1 VVGDVMRPAG
11 EARAHQYGA
20 MQQIV
25 QGGAVLVDPVKPT
38 LKAPAS
44 QRFYLHYYVE
54 LLSSFACGLTQGVL
68 RVNRRKPASGQ
79 PRLRGRGLHSS
90 TFLAQP
96 KLFWSVSR
104 MSTL

>member
-1 VVGDVMRPAG
+1 MVGDVMRPAG

-54 LLSSFACGLTQGVL
+54 LLSSFAF
-68 RVNRRKPASGQ
+68 NFNSRRYIKGSSGYAV
-79 PRLRGRGLHSS
+79 PV
-90 TFLAQP
+90 A
-96 KLFWSVSR
+96 
-104 MSTL
+104 